1 MFLKP
6 VGNPDLSNKV
16 LSETEISVLGKGLQ
30 FMTMTSFI
38 NEAGLK
44 KIKKILLE
52 KWGVSGISKLNNWE

>member
-16 LSETEISVLGKGLQ
+16 LSETEISVLVKGLQ

-52 KWGVSGISKLNNWE
+52 K